1 MEPLSGEF
9 GRLVPKK
16 TDDGA
21 KLFKSS
27 LNERFDKKES
37 EQEL

>member
-9 GRLVPKK
+9 GRLVEKK
-16 TDDGA
+16 ADDGA
-21 KLFKSS
+21 RLFKSS
-27 LNERFDKKES
+27 LNEDFGKKDS